1 MRYSQMNRQQTKGKA
16 KHHWL
21 NRYALYFVYAGLF
34 IAGLIVGVSI
44 ITFAKAQDVT
54 SVSTSG
60 IKEADRL
67 IINNDTYQNEE
78 DAQILAK
85 LIWGEARGVQTTDEK
100 AAVAWCV
107 LNRVDSEQYPDTIRE
122 VVTQDSQFCGY
133 DEDYPVT
140 IEMLNLAE
148 DVLTRWEAEKKG
160 VIESG
165 RILPKDYLFFIGD
178 GEKNYFSSE
187 WQTNEW
193 YDWSLPSPYNQ

>member
-1 MRYSQMNRQQTKGKA
+1 
-16 KHHWL
+16 
-21 NRYALYFVYAGLF
+21 LYFVYAGLF

-44 ITFAKAQDVT
+44 ITFAKAQDVK

-60 IKEADRL
+60 ITEADRL

-100 AAVAWCV
+100 AAVVWCV
-107 LNRVDSEQYPDTIRE
+107 LNRVDSEQYPDTIKE